1 MSFNFVQGGGG
12 GGGGGNLGI
21 AVLMFTCNN
30 WGLSAK
36 TTDSFRTVT
45 GPIFVSPP
53 VNASS
58 QGIEDTTR
66 TALAV
71 KTELKDVLAFFY
83 CLSRLFQLALILCQR
98 LATSP
103 KVETLQ

>member
-1 MSFNFVQGGGG
+1 M
-12 GGGGGNLGI
+12 
-21 AVLMFTCNN
+21 
-30 WGLSAK
+30 
-36 TTDSFRTVT
+36 T

-58 QGIEDTTR
+58 QGIEDTR
-66 TALAV
+66 TAIAV
-71 KTELKDVLAFFY
+71 KTSLKDVFAFFH

-98 LATSP
+98 LTNSS

>member
-1 MSFNFVQGGGG
+1 MFRAEG

-36 TTDSFRTVT
+36 TTDSFSTVT

-53 VNASS
+53 VNTSS
-58 QGIEDTTR
+58 QGIENTR
-66 TALAV
+66 TAIAV
-71 KTELKDVLAFFY
+71 KT
-83 CLSRLFQLALILCQR
+83 
-98 LATSP
+98 
-103 KVETLQ
+103 